1 MSGRESIPVFHH
13 VHAPRRNVLEPPRL
27 HRFGQCR
34 TFSVSRVARQGC
46 SEAVWKAPVTG
57 QIFARRLNLDGDGQ
71 GDLRDPRSAAHP
83 EKGF

>member
-1 MSGRESIPVFHH
+1 MNGIVSV
-13 VHAPRRNVLEPPRL
+13 NVGLSP
-27 HRFGQCR
+27 
-34 TFSVSRVARQGC
+34 VSRVARQGC

-57 QIFARRLNLDGDGQ
+57 RIFARRLNLDGDGQ